1 MKHYNY
7 RGHDIAEVMSGTF
20 KGMFLAEYNGVC
32 LACHEF
38 EAAKKVVDYEIKRV
52 S

>member
-1 MKHYNY
+1 MKHYDY
-7 RGHDIAEVMSGTF
+7 KGHDIAEVMHGRF
-20 KGMFLAEYNGVC
+20 KGMFIANYKFIG
-32 LACHEF
+32 LACQTL